1 MNPSPSQIAHQR
13 ATTHRRP
20 VQNDHRKRGRREAQ
34 EARHRTQMARID
46 LVREKQAELQA
57 TGDIHQRAARD
68 ANWENDL
75 DALLEEEQQI
85 LEEMQ
90 QLELEALELDETLAD
105 PSFQPSWQTSKCEQA
120 ADGARAQNHTAPNS
134 SQNYDD
140 DDDWDIG
147 NETIECILAAEAK
160 LAQPHDWN

>member
-1 MNPSPSQIAHQR
+1 
-13 ATTHRRP
+13 
-20 VQNDHRKRGRREAQ
+20 
-34 EARHRTQMARID
+34 MARID

-90 QLELEALELDETLAD
+90 QLELEALELETLAD
-105 PSFQPSWQTSKCEQA
+105 PTSWQTSKCEQA
-120 ADGARAQNHTAPNS
+120 DGARAQNHSAPNS

-147 NETIECILAAEAK
+147 NDTIECILAAEAK
-160 LAQPHDWN
+160 QAQPHDWN